1 VDIGLNA
8 SRPVLVLVLALAFAG
23 AVQAAERKA
32 QVQGLDD
39 NHTLRDEIERAIGE
53 VKTAPESRIEARRR
67 ARDAADS
74 AEALLRSEGYY
85 DASVEADIGDGDKP
99 TPIVRISELGPRTL
113 IARTDISWSG
123 TVPDE
128 ASQNAAFDALRLKVG
143 QAGRAADVLAAEGR
157 IVAALESRGYADAR
171 AATRKVVVDHDD
183 HTMAPTFDIAAG
195 ALVRLD
201 GIKLTGASKTS
212 QAFVDRLIPW
222 KQGEV
227 YRPEAVAQL
236 ERRLSD
242 TGVYDSVTV
251 ALAPPGAPDQLR
263 PVVVGL
269 ADRAKH
275 TLDFIAG
282 YSTSE
287 GPDFDVK
294 WSDYNRFHRADTLTY
309 EARLAQIDSRAGVE
323 WSIPHWLKP
332 GQTLKTDLYQFRTV
346 APAYTEQGQLVGG
359 DITRRFTTTSYL
371 TAGLSLTQSEVNN
384 KETGK
389 IHITTTRLVG
399 AFAWDHSDNP
409 LDPHRGW
416 KAQARVT
423 PTDILGQEQLSFV
436 KAEVKGSAYLP
447 IGSINDVLAG
457 QVHVGSIIGGTIPLV
472 PASDRFF
479 AGGGGSVRGYAYQ
492 SIGPH
497 YRDNTPVGG
506 LSLTEA
512 TVEYRHRFGASP
524 FGGVVFV
531 DAGSVGAYTTPSFSD
546 VLVSVGVGLR
556 YSLGFAPIRL
566 DVATPLRKAGATGQS
581 AFQMYLSI
589 GQSF

>member
-1 VDIGLNA
+1 VDDRLNA
-8 SRPVLVLVLALAFAG
+8 LRPVPVLVLALAFAG
-23 AVQAAERKA
+23 AAQAAERKA

-39 NHTLRDEIERAIGE
+39 NHALRDEIERAIGE

-99 TPIVRISELGPRTL
+99 TPIVRIAELGPRTL

-123 TVPDE
+123 TAPDE
-128 ASQNAAFDALRLKVG
+128 ASQNAAFEALHLKVG

-157 IVAALESRGYADAR
+157 IVAALEGRGYADAR

-201 GIKLTGASKTS
+201 GIRLTGASKTS

-222 KQGEV
+222 KHGEV

-282 YSTSE
+282 YSTS
-287 GPDFDVK
+287 
-294 WSDYNRFHRADTLTY
+294 
-309 EARLAQIDSRAGVE
+309 
-323 WSIPHWLKP
+323 
-332 GQTLKTDLYQFRTV
+332 
-346 APAYTEQGQLVGG
+346 
-359 DITRRFTTTSYL
+359 
-371 TAGLSLTQSEVNN
+371 
-384 KETGK
+384 
-389 IHITTTRLVG
+389 
-399 AFAWDHSDNP
+399 
-409 LDPHRGW
+409 
-416 KAQARVT
+416 
-423 PTDILGQEQLSFV
+423 
-436 KAEVKGSAYLP
+436 
-447 IGSINDVLAG
+447 
-457 QVHVGSIIGGTIPLV
+457 
-472 PASDRFF
+472 
-479 AGGGGSVRGYAYQ
+479 
-492 SIGPH
+492 
-497 YRDNTPVGG
+497 
-506 LSLTEA
+506 
-512 TVEYRHRFGASP
+512 
-524 FGGVVFV
+524 
-531 DAGSVGAYTTPSFSD
+531 
-546 VLVSVGVGLR
+546 
-556 YSLGFAPIRL
+556 
-566 DVATPLRKAGATGQS
+566 
-581 AFQMYLSI
+581 
-589 GQSF
+589 